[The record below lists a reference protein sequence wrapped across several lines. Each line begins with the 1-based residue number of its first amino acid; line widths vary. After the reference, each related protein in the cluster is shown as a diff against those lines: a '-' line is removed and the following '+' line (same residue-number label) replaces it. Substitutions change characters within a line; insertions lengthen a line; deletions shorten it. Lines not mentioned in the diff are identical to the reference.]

1 MLLLNEPESILNTA
15 MRKLGNALLTFGM
28 LMALAM
34 LALWGFAEDRAPY
47 ISTAHQEQQ
56 QPPLQAAPIGS
67 ALRVRLH
74 PPG

>member
-1 MLLLNEPESILNTA
+1 

-47 ISTAHQEQQ
+47 ISHQEQQ